1 MQILGMGTDGLWKKL
16 CMKAIDFMRE
26 RYFKGVLAAYL
37 GSVVNYLN
45 KHSN

>member
-26 RYFKGVLAAYL
+26 RYFKGVIVKEIPPIALR
-37 GSVVNYLN
+37 
-45 KHSN
+45 KQ